1 MSVPATIE
9 QYQSILFSPS
19 EELDHSALP
28 SAVKARVLRLRA
40 LYTYWINFPS
50 RSTREMVAQDRE
62 MHAPLSEREAY
73 DDVKL
78 VKVLLG
84 NLEQES
90 KEWHR
95 HVFNKRIEEVYR
107 AAIANGDLKTAERAN
122 ADYAKFNRVG
132 ELDPAPADYEGITPH
147 VIEPTDDPT
156 VIGIA
161 PIKDLRGTIRRL
173 RKKLGA
179 DIQDAD
185 FIELPNNGTETKS
198 LSQ

>member
-1 MSVPATIE
+1 MSLPATIE
-9 QYQSILFSPS
+9 QYQRNLFRPS
-19 EELDHSALP
+19 DEMERDLP
-28 SAVKARVLRLRA
+28 AAIRERVLRLRA
-40 LYTYWINFPS
+40 LYTYWLNFPS
-50 RSTREMVAQDRE
+50 RSTREMVSKDRE
-62 MHAPLSEREAY
+62 MHKIGEREAY

-95 HVFNKRIEEVYR
+95 HVFNKRSEEIYR
-107 AAIANGDLKTAERAN
+107 AAVNSGDLKTAERAN

-132 ELDPAPADYEGITPH
+132 ELDPAPADYDAITPH
-147 VIEPTDDPT
+147 AIEPTDDPT

-161 PIKDLRGTIRRL
+161 PVKDLRGAIRRL
-173 RKKLGA
+173 KKRLGA

-185 FIELPNNGTETKS
+185 FIELPKDGTDTEDIS
-198 LSQ
+198 